1 MSQLVLRT
9 IAERVT
15 LLQSEGRNEEAL
27 KLLLAGAEHG
37 AAMEEGRKRMAA
49 AMGTPEILEAPDARR
64 QIKHKG
70 KWKASQTALAW
81 AGGA

>member
-49 AMGTPEILEAPDARR
+49 AMGTPEILEAPDARKKLR
-64 QIKHKG
+64 QRG
-70 KWKASQTALAW
+70 KWRASDIAMAW